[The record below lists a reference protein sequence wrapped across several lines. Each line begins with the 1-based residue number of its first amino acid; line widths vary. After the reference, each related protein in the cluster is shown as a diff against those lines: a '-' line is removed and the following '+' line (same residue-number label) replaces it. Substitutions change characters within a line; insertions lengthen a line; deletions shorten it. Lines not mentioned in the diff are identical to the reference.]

1 MLAGPNSI
9 MIVHTLPLPLRE
21 SDTGCDSGHRRSIA
35 FVQLWEVLKLK
46 NPRNEKEAGVFSPS
60 ALFLYA
66 LLSFVP
72 RIPRS
77 MEVCQPFPTFTM
89 LHLRS

>member
-1 MLAGPNSI
+1 MLVGPNSI

-60 ALFLYA
+60 ALFLFFHLFLVFLA
-66 LLSFVP
+66 AWRFASH
-72 RIPRS
+72 
-77 MEVCQPFPTFTM
+77 FPHSPCCTCA
-89 LHLRS
+89 RK